1 MELSGR
7 GSDKVICKERKL
19 LFLHIP
25 KTGGRSIQK
34 CVFGGIK
41 GNPHR
46 RALSLRNKIKSEFS
60 DYLIF
65 SFVRNPWER
74 LVSLYHYLKN
84 GFGNTSQDREL
95 TERVGMLSFEEFAAN
110 PAITAELVD
119 FRKEEMRSML
129 IPQVDYLFDDSGRW
143 LPTFLGRFEQIQ
155 EDMNRLCALV
165 GAKTGFGH
173 LNGSEHEAYQM
184 YYSDE
189 LIQAVGKYYEN
200 DVRMFGYTFES
211 LSVGLKESKKLI
223 QKTSF
228 NIRKK
233 ANRSI
238 EKIIPPY
245 RGEFGH
251 KLMKHYAAV
260 NGVRG
265 STLVYGEVGERMF
278 YPGAAEFVEVPR
290 LEDSKR
296 RQNMPHDQEFR
307 KECIEDG
314 LSRYPGAEV
323 CWPVKSPRKFFI
335 PKPLSR
341 RGIKCDVVVPP
352 RYRAPYGTAR
362 NWDGYEQ
369 LVKTLQF
376 AGYSV
381 FLAGAPDSSC
391 RDIEAPCA
399 WDYEDYTSATVEAL
413 LSSRVCACTDSG
425 VGYLA
430 LWCAVPVIMVTYAEG
445 LIAPGHAK
453 NVLQHRY
460 KGVNHKNVHFEL
472 VHGSWEF
479 PIAIT
484 DRVLNFL
491 RSSQGK
497 QESMQ

>member
-1 MELSGR
+1 MVDMQTAEVLSEKECLGILIGRRSCDERMYTGNMLEIKKRLQKRSLVRGKLGRMELSGR

-173 LNGSEHEAYQM
+173 LNGSEHAAYQM

-189 LIQAVGKYYEN
+189 
-200 DVRMFGYTFES
+200 
-211 LSVGLKESKKLI
+211 
-223 QKTSF
+223 
-228 NIRKK
+228 
-233 ANRSI
+233 
-238 EKIIPPY
+238 
-245 RGEFGH
+245 
-251 KLMKHYAAV
+251 
-260 NGVRG
+260 
-265 STLVYGEVGERMF
+265 
-278 YPGAAEFVEVPR
+278 
-290 LEDSKR
+290 
-296 RQNMPHDQEFR
+296 
-307 KECIEDG
+307 
-314 LSRYPGAEV
+314 
-323 CWPVKSPRKFFI
+323 
-335 PKPLSR
+335 
-341 RGIKCDVVVPP
+341 
-352 RYRAPYGTAR
+352 
-362 NWDGYEQ
+362 
-369 LVKTLQF
+369 
-376 AGYSV
+376 
-381 FLAGAPDSSC
+381 
-391 RDIEAPCA
+391 
-399 WDYEDYTSATVEAL
+399 
-413 LSSRVCACTDSG
+413 
-425 VGYLA
+425 
-430 LWCAVPVIMVTYAEG
+430 
-445 LIAPGHAK
+445 
-453 NVLQHRY
+453 
-460 KGVNHKNVHFEL
+460 
-472 VHGSWEF
+472 
-479 PIAIT
+479 
-484 DRVLNFL
+484 
-491 RSSQGK
+491 
-497 QESMQ
+497 